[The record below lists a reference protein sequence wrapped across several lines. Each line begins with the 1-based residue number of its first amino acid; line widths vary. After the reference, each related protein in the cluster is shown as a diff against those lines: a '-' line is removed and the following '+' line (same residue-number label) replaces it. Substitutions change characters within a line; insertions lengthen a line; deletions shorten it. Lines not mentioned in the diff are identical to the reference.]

1 MREPRLS
8 VRFISVFLIFLR
20 LGLSSFGGPVAH
32 LGYFR
37 ETFVQRR
44 CWLSDNQYADLVA
57 LCQLLPGP
65 ASSQVGMAIGL
76 SHAGYP
82 GLLAAWLGF
91 TLPSALLLILA
102 AVGLSHIDAAWLPGL
117 VAGLKLVAVVVVAQA
132 VIGMRKALVT
142 GPRLV
147 LIMLCC
153 AALMLSVG
161 GVGSQLLVILIG
173 ALAGR
178 CWLNQKDAATGQ
190 EAALNHAQWITPR
203 HARRWLLLF
212 IAGLLLLPLLAQL
225 YPQGWL
231 RLVDGLYRSGALVF
245 GGGHVVLPLLQNE
258 VVASGLVEEGRF
270 LAGYGLAQAVPGPLF
285 TLSSFLGAAYAD
297 PALGWPAALS
307 LGLLATLAIFLPA
320 FLLLVGVLPFW
331 QRLRAYPGMQPTLA
345 GINAAVVGLLLAAL
359 WDPVILSAVHGAADL
374 ALLLILALMIWR
386 RLPIGLIVLAG
397 GAGGAVQALWL

>member
-1 MREPRLS
+1 MT
-8 VRFISVFLIFLR
+8 VFLIFLR

-37 ETFVQRR
+37 DAFVLRR
-44 CWLSDNQYADLVA
+44 RWLTDSQYADLVA

-76 SHAGYP
+76 ARAGYP

-102 AVGLSHIDAAWLPGL
+102 AIGLAQYQSVWLMGL

-132 VIGMRKALVT
+132 VVGMRRALVT
-142 GPRLV
+142 GPRLI
-147 LIMLCC
+147 LIMLCST
-153 AALMLSVG
+153 ATTLIIG
-161 GVGSQLLVILIG
+161 GVWSQLLVILLG

-178 CWLNQKDAATGQ
+178 LWILPTGTAAQYEAEGAVVRWLS
-190 EAALNHAQWITPR
+190 PR
-203 HARRWLLLF
+203 HARCWLLAFVGGLF
-212 IAGLLLLPLLAQL
+212 LLPLLSQL

-231 RLVDGLYRSGALVF
+231 HLMDGLFRSGALVF

-258 VVASGLVEEGRF
+258 VVASGLVEESRF

-285 TLSSFLGAAYAD
+285 TLASFLGAAFAD
-297 PALGWPAALS
+297 PTLGWPAALGF
-307 LGLLATLAIFLPA
+307 GLLATLAIFLPA

-331 QRLRAYPGMQPTLA
+331 HRLGQHPHMRTTLS

-359 WDPVILSAVHGAADL
+359 WDPVILSAVQGPADL
-374 ALLLILALMIWR
+374 ALLPILALMGWR
-386 RLPIGLIVLAG
+386 RLPVGLIVAAG
-397 GAGGAVQALWL
+397 GAGGTLLTLLC